1 MYNDDQRQIEQ
12 LEKELAETHKLLE
25 QYKKEQDASIIVFNR
40 QNEQLEKVNQSNSD
54 LREENKILK
63 QTIKEQKQD
72 ITDLKKKIKENQQTI
87 EDLEKKEESQ
97 IKEILEVK
105 KNNRYLS
112 EQVKQDKE
120 IFKQFQ
126 KHNNKL
132 VEDYTSL
139 EANYLNTKNL
149 FNQTQQE
156 LTSEQEK
163 NKLLETEIEEFS
175 RKVEEL
181 ELKKPPKTFQTHS
194 VQTEINSFNKS
205 PIVSKK
211 TNMANVSE
219 GLAYQ

>member
-72 ITDLKKKIKENQQTI
+72 ITDLKKKIKENKI
-87 EDLEKKEESQ
+87 D
-97 IKEILEVK
+97 
-105 KNNRYLS
+105 
-112 EQVKQDKE
+112 
-120 IFKQFQ
+120 
-126 KHNNKL
+126 
-132 VEDYTSL
+132 
-139 EANYLNTKNL
+139 
-149 FNQTQQE
+149 
-156 LTSEQEK
+156 
-163 NKLLETEIEEFS
+163 EFY